1 MLLEIVTP
9 EAKLINSEVSSISL
23 PGITGE
29 FQLLNNHAPIVSIL
43 VNGTVR
49 FRGDAIEIEEEF
61 LSKFTKEDD
70 QYSLAIKSGTIEMKD
85 NKVIILAD

>member
-70 QYSLAIKSGTIEMKD
+70 QYSLVIKSGTIEMKD